1 MKNVFQRESQDK
13 IRTELKNK
21 DNFRRQLKKSVDIVI
36 TELTV
41 ESNNLNLQ
49 CDVRINSIPL
59 LPTFCQEVRASELS
73 VLISLCTASC
83 NYLTIST

>member
-41 ESNNLNLQ
+41 EINNLNLQ

-59 LPTFCQEVRASELS
+59 LPIFCQEVRASELS
-73 VLISLCTASC
+73 F
-83 NYLTIST
+83 